1 MKQNIF
7 YFLQLLSNSFYSG
20 IESAL
25 NEENIVM
32 EDKNRLLSPSISKNN
47 TKNEDEVISTSYAGI
62 ILLIWLLNNIFVTL
76 TNKVAFAK
84 VDFTFPYILS
94 TVHIACN
101 LIGSQIYF
109 YFVSPNHKS
118 KTLEPNQRKS
128 ILIFSTIFTLNIAL
142 GNMSLRWVS
151 VNFNQITR
159 ALVPVIVMGI
169 SMIWYSKIYSTNR
182 KWAVLPVVIGVGLT
196 FFGDISTSYTG
207 AFYTFLCIFFG
218 ALKVVMAGEL
228 LVGDLK
234 LHPIDL
240 LSKMCPLALIQC
252 IALAYLQGEVYELSS
267 KWDNVMTTSAPR
279 VVLLSGI
286 LSFALN
292 VSSFTANKCTSPL
305 TLSIAANVKQVLLVV
320 TATFYFQ
327 DPVPLINGM
336 GIIVVIVASFRYG
349 IVSSGER

>member
-1 MKQNIF
+1 M
-7 YFLQLLSNSFYSG
+7 
-20 IESAL
+20 
-25 NEENIVM
+25 EE
-32 EDKNRLLSPSISKNN
+32 KARLLSPSSGKNS
-47 TKNEDEVISTSYAGI
+47 TKNEDEVSKSFAVLV
-62 ILLIWLLNNIFVTL
+62 LLIWLLNNIFVTL
-76 TNKVAFAK
+76 VNKVAFAK
-84 VDFTFPYILS
+84 VNFTFPYILS

-109 YFVSPNHKS
+109 YFLSPNHKP
-118 KTLEPNQRKS
+118 KTLETNQKKT
-128 ILIFSTIFTLNIAL
+128 IAIFSTIFTLNIAI

-151 VNFNQITR
+151 VNFNQISR

-169 SMIWYSKIYSTNR
+169 SSIFYGKTYSTNR
-182 KWAVLPVVIGVGLT
+182 KWAIVPVVIGVGLA

-228 LVGDLK
+228 LVGELK

-252 IALAYLQGEVYELSS
+252 IALAYLQGEVFELSS
-267 KWDNVMTTSAPR
+267 NWDSIMTTSAPK

-320 TATFYFQ
+320 TATLYFQ
-327 DPVPLINGM
+327 DPVPLINGI

-349 IVSSGER
+349 IVSSSER